1 MNTNIFG
8 NHMINEYYI
17 AGLQGCVI
25 GFFLGIELL
34 ILLDIASGI
43 LRKNAYFD
51 CKDEKTEVKRLG
63 KKI

>member
-1 MNTNIFG
+1 
-8 NHMINEYYI
+8 MINEYYI